1 MSAAS
6 DRAGAG
12 RHAAYPAWMPAGA
25 IAASA
30 TIAALAA
37 TWRMDLRGIAAWDAE
52 LARGARCIFA
62 VWHARVL
69 PLVWSHRGRA
79 VVVVVSR
86 HRDGEWIARVIQR
99 FGFGAARGSST
110 RGGDE
115 AMRGMLA
122 AAAAGRLIGMTP
134 DGPRGPAERVKPGI
148 AWLASRTGLPVVP
161 IGTASDRAH
170 AFGSWDRFRLPLP
183 FARVVVGYGDP
194 IAVPAGLADA
204 ELDSWRA
211 RIEADLTAVT
221 ARVAAAAGESPPAP
235 MRSR

>member
-1 MSAAS
+1 MTAAWGSASTRSRAS
-6 DRAGAG
+6 
-12 RHAAYPAWMPAGA
+12 YPAWLPAGT

-30 TIAALAA
+30 MISGLAS
-37 TWRMDLRGIAAWDAE
+37 TWRMDLGGIAAWDAQ

-69 PLVWSHRGRA
+69 PLVWSHRGRG
-79 VVVVVSR
+79 VVVLVSR
-86 HRDGEWIARVIQR
+86 HRDGEAIARVIRR

-122 AAAAGRLIGMTP
+122 AVEAGRLAGFTP

-170 AFGSWDRFRLPLP
+170 AFGSWDRFRVPLP
-183 FARVVVGYGDP
+183 FARVVVAYGDP
-194 IAVPAGLADA
+194 IAVPRGLSDD
-204 ELDSWRA
+204 ELEAWRA
-211 RIEADLTAVT
+211 RIESDLTAVT
-221 ARVAAAAGESPPAP
+221 ARVVASAGETPPPPRKA
-235 MRSR
+235 R